1 MAEEYR
7 RGKLLLKWY
16 FWFIKKLKFT
26 KPLFKY
32 AEENVFKM
40 LLGNKSDL
48 EELQAVPTC
57 HGEEQ
62 SVKFN
67 IPFFEVS
74 AKDNTN
80 ISKAMYSMAKE
91 ILEKKVW

>member
-1 MAEEYR
+1 MILF
-7 RGKLLLKWY
+7 GKLKYIETL
-16 FWFIKKLKFT
+16 
-26 KPLFKY
+26 KY

-48 EELQAVPTC
+48 EELRVVPTC

-80 ISKAMYSMAKE
+80 ISKAIYSIAKE
-91 ILEKKVW
+91 ILEKKV